1 MDGHIIYYSIFAIIY
16 FIFSLF
22 LSIRIKARRNQLFL
36 SLRSPNILQVT
47 NITISLCLIIVIIS
61 EKIKTFPSV
70 KDLLSNGYLCLQI
83 ILFISIIL
91 KYQRLII
98 CSSINFNEDDLEHF
112 KVFKIKDYF
121 FQFYFMRILFVIS
134 ILLLGLTIL
143 ISYTKN
149 ISLVPLFFLF
159 KQELTHPISLIIW
172 AILFTIENSI
182 LFVYALFM
190 FKKDLQANLKT
201 EIFLLITIKLL
212 YSSIIGMDLFSDNF
226 SSSHMEKLITILY
239 FLLLQSLTIIWP
251 ILSCRNKNITTI
263 YSITKQ
269 AAEDLFLFLSN
280 EKCYDRF
287 EKYLTEDEL
296 NHQNL
301 KALDLY
307 IRITKFRLSCILNQ
321 GKISKLREDLRDIYE
336 NYFSNKHSLELL
348 DDEEGDNKNTFEYVK
363 RNINMAIKNNI
374 YERSLLNPLLENV
387 YYYLNKKFMDF
398 KSSDSFTDLI
408 YEIGYETYIRCKLSN
423 CGLLKK

>member
-1 MDGHIIYYSIFAIIY
+1 
-16 FIFSLF
+16 
-22 LSIRIKARRNQLFL
+22 
-36 SLRSPNILQVT
+36 
-47 NITISLCLIIVIIS
+47 
-61 EKIKTFPSV
+61 
-70 KDLLSNGYLCLQI
+70 
-83 ILFISIIL
+83 
-91 KYQRLII
+91 
-98 CSSINFNEDDLEHF
+98 
-112 KVFKIKDYF
+112 
-121 FQFYFMRILFVIS
+121 MRILFVIS

-159 KQELTHPISLIIW
+159 EQELTHPIYLIIW
-172 AILFTIENSI
+172 AVLFTIENSI

-190 FKKDLQANLKT
+190 FKKDLQANLKA
-201 EIFLLITIKLL
+201 EILLLITIKLL
-212 YSSIIGMDLFSDNF
+212 YSSIIGMDLFSENF
-226 SSSHMEKLITILY
+226 RSSRKEKLITILY

-263 YSITKQ
+263 YNITKQ

-287 EKYLTEDEL
+287 EKYLTEDVQ

-321 GKISKLREDLRDIYE
+321 GKISKLREELRDIYE